1 MTWEPMFLWYF
12 LLAGLGADA
21 FIPDLD
27 CLNVQ
32 LFINI
37 FFSGQGADE
46 CTKENVVLTPFSW

>member
-1 MTWEPMFLWYF
+1 MFLWYF

-27 CLNVQ
+27 CLNIQ

-37 FFSGQGADE
+37 FFLVREQM
-46 CTKENVVLTPFSW
+46 NVPKKMLC